1 MILVEIDLK
10 KIVSEFAGETNSE
23 SSPEA
28 EGVIKE
34 HEIVC
39 SMNIHPSLGL

>member
-1 MILVEIDLK
+1 MLVEIDLK
-10 KIVSEFAGETNSE
+10 KIVSEFTGETNSK

-28 EGVIKE
+28 EGGIKE
-34 HEIVC
+34 HAIVC